1 MGQRRILPTQVDQN
15 NAHFYFVS
23 VALPVC
29 PWKRPFSDGLIQ
41 GNVVTFEM
49 QSPGPFQKDEGKGG
63 DVSEETNASETPSG
77 IGNPLQLS
85 QGHVPE
91 DNKRETNSPFW
102 HAFQDLS
109 LQTRKSER
117 PGKNKYGLALLA
129 QEQFLTAKT

>member
-1 MGQRRILPTQVDQN
+1 MDQN

-29 PWKRPFSDGLIQ
+29 PLKRPFSDGLIQ
-41 GNVVTFEM
+41 GNILIFEM
-49 QSPGPFQKDEGKGG
+49 QSPGPSQKDEGNGG
-63 DVSEETNASETPSG
+63 GVSEETNASETPSG
-77 IGNPLQLS
+77 IGNPIRLS

-91 DNKRETNSPFW
+91 DNNRETNSPFQ
-102 HAFQDLS
+102 HALQDLS

-117 PGKNKYGLALLA
+117 PGKNKSGLALLA